1 MAKYNVTYRC
11 GHQETVQ
18 LFGKYNDRYNKIAYY
33 ETIDCPACRA
43 AAKAAAAKEIGL
55 TGSDKQVAW
64 AFDIRKGFMAIK
76 AEFDKMVADKGLTS
90 NPKVMA
96 AVKVLNDTANNTDA
110 KFWIDNRYNL
120 STMQS
125 VCQYIESKYSN

>member
-1 MAKYNVTYRC
+1 MAKYNVTYKC

-33 ETIDCPACRA
+33 ETLDCPACRA
-43 AAKAAAAKEIGL
+43 AAKAEVAKDMGL
-55 TGSDKQVAW
+55 AGSDKQVAW

-76 AEFDKMVADKGLTS
+76 AEFDKMVADKALTS

-110 KFWIDNRYNL
+110 KFWIENRFDL

-125 VCQYIESKYSN
+125 VCKYAESKSI

>member
-18 LFGKYNDRYNKIAYY
+18 LFGKYKDRYNKIAYY

-43 AAKAAAAKEIGL
+43 AAAKEIGL

-64 AFDIRKGFMAIK
+64 ALDIRKGFMIIK

-96 AVKVLNDTANNTDA
+96 AVTVLNDTANNTDA

-125 VCQYIESKYSN
+125 VCQYIESK

>member
-33 ETIDCPACRA
+33 ETIDCPSCRA
-43 AAKAAAAKEIGL
+43 ASKAAAAKEMGL

-64 AFDIRKGFMAIK
+64 AMDIRKGFMSVR
-76 AEFDKMVADKGLTS
+76 AEFDKMVSLRGLAD
-90 NPKVMA
+90 NPKIMA
-96 AVKVLNDTANNTDA
+96 AVEALNEIAGKTDS
-110 KFWIDNRYNL
+110 KFWIDNRFKLNTL
-120 STMQS
+120 ES
-125 VCQYIESKYSN
+125 VCQYIESNK